1 MMPLNEMI
9 KLQPGG
15 DIIRVELRD
24 FLCEE
29 LCVEKERADAGMF
42 SHRVY
47 KGTNCGAWLGIQ
59 DSRTIMVGSIVEG
72 CDFGTESHTLEW
84 PFTKEA
90 FWAALDDVES
100 EARYIWDQTHGCND
114 CGIEG
119 EWGHLAI
126 NPECKTCHGGGA
138 VI

>member
-1 MMPLNEMI
+1 MNEMI
-9 KLQPGG
+9 KLEPGG

-29 LCVEKERADAGMF
+29 LWVEPEHACADRF
-42 SHRVY
+42 SNRVY
-47 KGTNCGAWLGIQ
+47 KGTDCGAWLGIV
-59 DSRTIMVGSIVEG
+59 DSRTIMMGSIVEG

-90 FWAALDDVES
+90 FWDVLEDIES
-100 EARYIWDQTHGCND
+100 EASYIWDQTHGCED

-119 EWGHLAI
+119 EWGHPAI
-126 NPECKTCHGGGA
+126 NPECKTCKGQGE
-138 VI
+138 II